1 MASLIEGKKGILKET
16 IYKHKEH
23 NVDTEYDEFPLTDV
37 QMAYLIGRNE
47 GIALGGISTHGY
59 YEILTHLNIR
69 KLEESLNKV
78 IEIQPMLRAI
88 ISKSGTQKILKEVPR
103 YRISENDIRGYTDE
117 EQENV
122 IKTERQRMSHYVFDT
137 EKWPLFEFKAFR
149 TDEEEY
155 YLFVGIDLLIAD
167 GGSVR
172 IFIRQ
177 LLDFYYDRFDKN
189 RQNAFTFK
197 DYVEALNDFSESST
211 YKEDKDYWMEQISL
225 IPPAP
230 MLPLQKDPSVIR
242 KPQFARIEKVIPKSE
257 WNVLQKEAKKKGITT
272 STLLCTAYALV
283 LGYWSNQPE
292 LTINVTVFTRYPF
305 NEGVTDIVGDF
316 TSVILLRANLL
327 GRSDFWKLA
336 SEIQNQLMDALEHRH
351 YDGMNVIRKIAEQAE
366 MKEQAV
372 MPVVF
377 TSLLFSME
385 EGDIVTIGASCEI
398 SIADFP

>member
-1 MASLIEGKKGILKET
+1 
-16 IYKHKEH
+16 
-23 NVDTEYDEFPLTDV
+23 
-37 QMAYLIGRNE
+37 
-47 GIALGGISTHGY
+47 
-59 YEILTHLNIR
+59 
-69 KLEESLNKV
+69 
-78 IEIQPMLRAI
+78 
-88 ISKSGTQKILKEVPR
+88 
-103 YRISENDIRGYTDE
+103 
-117 EQENV
+117 
-122 IKTERQRMSHYVFDT
+122 
-137 EKWPLFEFKAFR
+137 
-149 TDEEEY
+149 
-155 YLFVGIDLLIAD
+155 
-167 GGSVR
+167 
-172 IFIRQ
+172 
-177 LLDFYYDRFDKN
+177 
-189 RQNAFTFK
+189 
-197 DYVEALNDFSESST
+197 
-211 YKEDKDYWMEQISL
+211 
-225 IPPAP
+225 

-316 TSVILLRANLL
+316 TSVILLRVNLL

-385 EGDIVTIGASCEI
+385 EGDIVTIEDLGEVKMGVSQTSQVLTAMLLQ
-398 SIADFP
+398 